1 MILTTEQMKQW
12 IDATWTE
19 AQKVAWAKENAD
31 QLVRAYENGYKAG
44 VAAEREECAKLCEGI
59 AEDYDGGPAGAGAD
73 NCATAIRAR

>member
-31 QLVRAYENGYKAG
+31 QLVRAYENGFKAG
-44 VAAEREECAKLCEGI
+44 VAAEREACAVVCETLQ
-59 AEDYDGGPAGAGAD
+59 DWPPNSTPYD
-73 NCATAIRAR
+73 CAAAIRAR